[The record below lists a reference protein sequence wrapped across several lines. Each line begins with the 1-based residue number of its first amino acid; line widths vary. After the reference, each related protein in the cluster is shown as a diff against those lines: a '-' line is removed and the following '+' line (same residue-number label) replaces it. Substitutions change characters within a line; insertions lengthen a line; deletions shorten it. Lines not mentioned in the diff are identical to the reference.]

1 MVRRNREGKGGKE
14 KGVWGEKGSG
24 RKKGREG
31 ERESEEKRREDRRSE
46 EKARDPLLFPLQ
58 DEDHL
63 DLVRVLIT
71 GPTGTP
77 YSRGCFVFDIFYP
90 VSYPTNPPLVVMTTT
105 GGGTVR

>member
-1 MVRRNREGKGGKE
+1 MRGGEGREERREG
-14 KGVWGEKGSG
+14 
-24 RKKGREG
+24 GREKERKR
-31 ERESEEKRREDRRSE
+31 ERERERRGVMVLS
-46 EKARDPLLFPLQ
+46 PTNQ

-105 GGGTVR
+105 GGGTVRY

>member
-1 MVRRNREGKGGKE
+1 MLVT
-14 KGVWGEKGSG
+14 VVL
-24 RKKGREG
+24 
-31 ERESEEKRREDRRSE
+31 
-46 EKARDPLLFPLQ
+46 PFQ

-77 YSRGCFVFDIFYP
+77 YGRGCYVFDIFYP

-105 GGGTVR
+105 GGGTVRYILSQECLVSENHGSIVPVNTLQI